1 MQDIKK
7 KTKKILKINTVTEIP
22 FINIHVPINTT
33 AREKRK
39 TSIMGKIINNLP
51 DSNDKCY
58 IEHDRGTI
66 KNNYNQ
72 RRSR

>member
-1 MQDIKK
+1 M
-7 KTKKILKINTVTEIP
+7 
-22 FINIHVPINTT
+22 NIHVPINTT

-51 DSNDKCY
+51 DGNDKCY
-58 IEHDRGTI
+58 IEHDRETI